1 MTEQKVI
8 LKSLIDLKVKKDELK
23 KYEMIKVEKIEINN
37 SLDSLSKGD
46 LIQFKNKFQDNKLD
60 YNLYIDELETE
71 LRWRKLIFLFIIKS
85 KY

>member
-1 MTEQKVI
+1 
-8 LKSLIDLKVKKDELK
+8 
-23 KYEMIKVEKIEINN
+23 MIKVEKSEINN

-71 LRWRKLIFLFIIKS
+71 LRWRKLIFLFIIK
-85 KY
+85 K